1 MAEKTRNI
9 GLLLGA
15 DLCWPAC
22 YEEIVRR
29 LKLEIPLGGDTVRF
43 AVDRVTF
50 EPFNL
55 QQPCRYDVVLD
66 RLTHWFHTSREWIK
80 KAVILDGLY
89 VLNNPWSLQSMEK
102 HTSYC
107 AMMKLGM
114 PVPETYLIP
123 PKEHR
128 PSADLQPTLQRYAR
142 FFDITKIGERLG
154 YPLFMKPYDGGA
166 WVGVSKIRN
175 GDELREAYEKSG
187 TFVMHLQKAV
197 DPFDLFVRAIG
208 VGPQV
213 HIVRYDPAAPLHDRY
228 QVDFFFAD
236 GDEWSLLQDTCLMI
250 NAFFGWEFNSC
261 EALRKEGTFY
271 PIDFAN
277 ACPDFQVTSLHYH
290 FPEMVKNMIRWSL
303 FCAATGRKM
312 TPTLDWEPFF
322 KVAAKDLPYRERLRE
337 YAKIAH
343 QRMETE
349 RFVEFCHEHLGHL
362 NEVTWEFFGGDLARS
377 IVRAKV
383 EALYPAHEVDKFT
396 EHFWGMIQFWRKTE
410 ADRLA
415 RFKAA
420 EENAAKGAGETDAAA
435 SAEETT

>member
-1 MAEKTRNI
+1 MADITRNI

-22 YEEIVRR
+22 YEEIIRR
-29 LKLEIPLGGDTVRF
+29 LKLEIPIGGDNVRF
-43 AVDRVTF
+43 AVDRLTF
-50 EPFNL
+50 EPFDL
-55 QQPCRYDVVLD
+55 QQPCKYDVVLD

-80 KAVILDGLY
+80 KAVILDSLY
-89 VLNNPWSLQSMEK
+89 VLNNPWSIQSMEK

-107 AMMKLGM
+107 AMMRLGM
-114 PVPETYLIP
+114 PIPETYLVP

-128 PSADLQPTLQRYAR
+128 PSADLQSTLSRYAR
-142 FFDITKIGERLG
+142 LFDIAKVGERMG

-166 WVGVSKIRN
+166 WVGVSKISN
-175 GDELREAYEKSG
+175 NEELREAYEKSG
-187 TFVMHLQKAV
+187 TYVMHLQKAV

-213 HIVRYDPAAPLHDRY
+213 HIVKYDPSAPLHDRY

-236 GDEWSLLQDTCLMI
+236 GEEWSLLQDTTLTI
-250 NAFFGWEFNSC
+250 NAFFGWDFNSC
-261 EALRKEGTFY
+261 EALRRDGVFH

-290 FPEMVKNMIRWSL
+290 FPEMVKNMIRWSI
-303 FCAATGRKM
+303 FCAATGRKKS
-312 TPTLDWEPFF
+312 PNLDWEPFF
-322 KVAAKDLPYRERLRE
+322 AIAKKDLPYRERLRE
-337 YAKIAH
+337 YAAIANE
-343 QRMETE
+343 RMETE

-362 NEVTWEFFGGDLARS
+362 NEVVWDFFGSDMARS

-383 EALYPAHEVDKFT
+383 DALFPEHEVERFT

-410 ADRLA
+410 ADRMGFGA
-415 RFKAA
+415 EAKPAGKTEAAPAAA
-420 EENAAKGAGETDAAA
+420 EGDK
-435 SAEETT
+435 